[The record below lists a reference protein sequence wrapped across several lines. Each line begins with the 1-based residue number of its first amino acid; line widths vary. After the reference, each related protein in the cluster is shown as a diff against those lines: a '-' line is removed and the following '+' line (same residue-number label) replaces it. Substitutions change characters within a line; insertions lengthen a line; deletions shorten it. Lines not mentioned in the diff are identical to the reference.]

1 MRSEGRAPTPLN
13 PGMPQD
19 VVEHVS
25 IDPDQKFGVPRRTV
39 VRPLSSTLTRR
50 NTTQHVTKSSVD
62 SRQAQ
67 LSTRHRSSKP
77 RRQIRDLLSLEN
89 TTSNEVRMYIRLA
102 LPHRAFRL
110 ARHFPWT
117 PSQSVARPAIDR
129 RQNRLT
135 LPIPLII
142 GRHALA
148 SGSTSRKA
156 IGPPS
161 NRNSLKRRLC

>member
-1 MRSEGRAPTPLN
+1 
-13 PGMPQD
+13 
-19 VVEHVS
+19 
-25 IDPDQKFGVPRRTV
+25 
-39 VRPLSSTLTRR
+39 
-50 NTTQHVTKSSVD
+50 
-62 SRQAQ
+62 
-67 LSTRHRSSKP
+67 
-77 RRQIRDLLSLEN
+77 
-89 TTSNEVRMYIRLA
+89 MYIRLA